1 MPEDDATHRCSV
13 CGETFESASAVERHL
28 KDQGILW

>member
-1 MPEDDATHRCSV
+1 MATEDDEYRCSV
-13 CGETFESASAVERHL
+13 CGETFDSEASVERHL

>member
-1 MPEDDATHRCSV
+1 MPDDDDAHRCSV
-13 CGETFESASAVERHL
+13 CGETFESENAIERHL